1 MYYEVYTTKVK
12 ITMQL
17 RTLRHYI
24 RETLTNPS
32 TRLDEF
38 SLLPL
43 MFAQAAN
50 APGPCDDVITYETE
64 KLIAMLIGGTM
75 MLEAAAVA
83 GAAVAGGGA
92 AAGGLSIWP
101 ALARLPSAIRG
112 IMHVSIAAQIIS
124 KTYKII
130 EVNASPIASNKE
142 KHQKTTAL
150 LCEMLI
156 DVLIYRLSLSL
167 SNPLSVELEIAKSM
181 TQVGKVLEAIKGVLR
196 AAPQFLGWLTKDVLI
211 SLPIYELYVNKEL
224 IVEYA
229 AEQESGRKMLR
240 AIEAMEQLEMAEKM
254 SKTEVDKIRKSLE
267 ETRVNE
273 YDIKDITVDVGVV
286 SIKIGTIKTPTVDC
300 AAKVLTDRAKAAG
313 MPAQASPASPST
325 TARSTNV

>member
-17 RTLRHYI
+17 QTLRHYI

-43 MFAQAAN
+43 IFAQAAN

-83 GAAVAGGGA
+83 G

-196 AAPQFLGWLTKDVLI
+196 ASPQFLGWLTKDVLI

-229 AEQESGRKMLR
+229 AEKESGRKMLR
-240 AIEAMEQLEMAEKM
+240 AIETMEQLEMAEKM
-254 SKTEVDKIRKSLE
+254 SKAEVDKIRKSLE

-273 YDIKDITVDVGVV
+273 YDIKDMTVDVGDV

-300 AAKVLTDRAKAAG
+300 AAKVLTDRAKATG

-325 TARSTNV
+325 TARSSNV